1 MRALALLILIPV
13 LTNAQGAGKQPTRV
27 KLIRSPKAV
36 ALAHAF
42 HTGKL
47 PEPLRMPAGNVDQQ
61 ATALAKAVATG
72 DDSSI
77 AALYAA
83 VLASGYGVRD
93 IDKSVMQTT
102 ENGQGLVLASW
113 QVAAAAKLYG
123 EDYGVTLAHLS
134 NSFTQTVPALK
145 SMPIAD
151 AILDGIRKA
160 AKSNHPA
167 VRFWA
172 QFIVALGKQSAAPYD
187 LLTQVDPAKTRL
199 DAIQVAFIL
208 SRLSGEFAVIEK
220 RTAAH
225 HPRLRSESFQSSCGG
240 ASDVEDLINDYD
252 ALEQTTLFDIITER
266 LGGKA
271 ATYGKVAGVANV
283 VLTVFKFIVSYAS
296 LEVEITMD
304 GDKLIRTKTTTPGE
318 RRLLTATLK
327 MDTSKWDMI
336 NCLRPT
342 LNKVGLDVDIPKSGP
357 LAGVNAVWVIVLGGD
372 SRGWLGTV
380 EDMLNIFSG
389 ETSYGDGV
397 VFLEAVPGANRSA
410 DKQYTNKEGV
420 SQIYVVGAPQETD
433 LSKRKL
439 FEVDKGAGVRVDV
452 QLKSMR
458 IVDTTQAVSN
468 IMDIAEDALSFLT
481 SDYLGGVV
489 DTAAE
494 TLYRSN
500 WYGSQPFYFIVKD
513 WEPCK
518 GQWIGTITYTSTL
531 KDVGS
536 AQDFRTERTWN
547 DEATYEAT
555 AQLDGRR
562 DNLGAPMARVK
573 ARAHER
579 TERFSTGKVGCFYA
593 ITKIQELNGSETVD
607 TSGSF
612 VYMNPRSGKYQ
623 VHFPAILV
631 SASGTASVD
640 AVVKG
645 TCNNPYN
652 KDNHEKSAVSM
663 RLSGEGPGLEG
674 GGTIDPNNPD
684 VLSGSDTV
692 TVKTTKGVR
701 TATITWNLRRC
712 QDQ

>member
-36 ALAHAF
+36 ALAKAF

-47 PEPLRMPAGNVDQQ
+47 PDPLRMPAGTVDQQ

-72 DDSSI
+72 DDSST

-93 IDKSVMQTT
+93 TDKSVMQTT
-102 ENGQGLVLASW
+102 ENGQGMVLASW

-145 SMPIAD
+145 NIPIAD

-160 AKSNHPA
+160 AKSNHTA

-199 DAIQVAFIL
+199 DAVQVAFIL
-208 SRLSGEFAVIEK
+208 SRLSGDFAVIEK
-220 RTAAH
+220 RTAGH
-225 HPRLRSESFQSSCGG
+225 HPKLRNESFQSPCG
-240 ASDVEDLINDYD
+240 ASDVEDLINDYS
-252 ALEQTTLFDIITER
+252 ALAETTLFGIIMER
-266 LGGKA
+266 LGGGAGKYGKA
-271 ATYGKVAGVANV
+271 AGLANV

-304 GDKLIRTKTTTPGE
+304 GDKLIRTKNTTPGE

-327 MDTSKWDMI
+327 MDTGKWDMI
-336 NCLRPT
+336 NCFRSN
-342 LNKVGLDVDIPKSGP
+342 LNEVGLDVDIPKNGP
-357 LAGVNAVWVIVLGGD
+357 LAGVNVVWVVVLGGD

-380 EDMLNIFSG
+380 EDMLNIFGG
-389 ETSYGDGV
+389 ETSYGDGL
-397 VFLEAVPGANRSA
+397 VFFDAVPGANRSPA
-410 DKQYTNKEGV
+410 KQITNKAGV
-420 SQIYVVGAPQETD
+420 SQIYVVGTPQETD

-452 QLKSMR
+452 QLKPMR

-468 IMDIAEDALSFLT
+468 IIDIAQDALSFLT
-481 SDYLGGVV
+481 GDYLGGVV

-518 GQWIGTITYTSTL
+518 GQWIGTITYTTTL

-536 AQDFRTERTWN
+536 AEDFRTRRTWN
-547 DEATYEAT
+547 DEASYEGT
-555 AQLDGRR
+555 AQLDGRT
-562 DNLGAPMARVK
+562 DNHGAPMVRVTAK
-573 ARAHER
+573 AHER
-579 TERFSTGKVGCFYA
+579 SERFSTGKVGCFYA
-593 ITKIQELNGSETVD
+593 GTKIRELNGSETVD
-607 TSGSF
+607 TSGF
-612 VYMNPRSGKYQ
+612 YVLMNPRSGQYN
-623 VHFPAILV
+623 VSFPAILV
-631 SASGTASVD
+631 SASGFDSND

-645 TCNNPYN
+645 HCNNPYN
-652 KDNHEKSAVSM
+652 KDVHEKSALSM
-663 RLSGEGPGLEG
+663 KLSGEGPGMEASRR
-674 GGTIDPNNPD
+674 IDPNNRD
-684 VLSGSDTV
+684 VLSGTETV
-692 TVKTTKGVR
+692 TFTTTKGVR
-701 TATITWNLRRC
+701 TSTITWNLRRC

>member
-1 MRALALLILIPV
+1 
-13 LTNAQGAGKQPTRV
+13 
-27 KLIRSPKAV
+27 
-36 ALAHAF
+36 
-42 HTGKL
+42 
-47 PEPLRMPAGNVDQQ
+47 
-61 ATALAKAVATG
+61 
-72 DDSSI
+72 
-77 AALYAA
+77 
-83 VLASGYGVRD
+83 
-93 IDKSVMQTT
+93 
-102 ENGQGLVLASW
+102 
-113 QVAAAAKLYG
+113 
-123 EDYGVTLAHLS
+123 
-134 NSFTQTVPALK
+134 
-145 SMPIAD
+145 
-151 AILDGIRKA
+151 
-160 AKSNHPA
+160 
-167 VRFWA
+167 
-172 QFIVALGKQSAAPYD
+172 
-187 LLTQVDPAKTRL
+187 
-199 DAIQVAFIL
+199 
-208 SRLSGEFAVIEK
+208 
-220 RTAAH
+220 
-225 HPRLRSESFQSSCGG
+225 
-240 ASDVEDLINDYD
+240 
-252 ALEQTTLFDIITER
+252 
-266 LGGKA
+266 
-271 ATYGKVAGVANV
+271 
-283 VLTVFKFIVSYAS
+283 
-296 LEVEITMD
+296 
-304 GDKLIRTKTTTPGE
+304 
-318 RRLLTATLK
+318 
-327 MDTSKWDMI
+327 
-336 NCLRPT
+336 
-342 LNKVGLDVDIPKSGP
+342 
-357 LAGVNAVWVIVLGGD
+357 
-372 SRGWLGTV
+372 
-380 EDMLNIFSG
+380 
-389 ETSYGDGV
+389 
-397 VFLEAVPGANRSA
+397 VPGANRSA
-410 DKQYTNKEGV
+410 NKQYTNKEGV
-420 SQIYVVGAPQETD
+420 SQIYVVGTPQETD

-481 SDYLGGVV
+481 SDYLGGIV
-489 DTAAE
+489 DAAAE

-536 AQDFRTERTWN
+536 AQDFRTQRTWN

-674 GGTIDPNNPD
+674 GGTIDPNKPD